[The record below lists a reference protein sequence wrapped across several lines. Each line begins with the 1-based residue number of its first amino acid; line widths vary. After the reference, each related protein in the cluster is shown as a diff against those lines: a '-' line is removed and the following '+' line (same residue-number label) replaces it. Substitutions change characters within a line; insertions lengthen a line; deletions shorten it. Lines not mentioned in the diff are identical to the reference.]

1 MEENLTPNDQ
11 NNAAEEQQTPVVEN
25 TPMQETAPAEEP
37 QEQAPEAAATE
48 AAPAEESRPAEE
60 KSEEEQTEKE
70 NTPFVEP
77 DTDYSSMGRE
87 ELVGAFEALLA
98 DEIPH
103 IKNRVAKIRARFATL
118 EKEVEAAAFAKFL
131 EEGGKKEDYQ
141 QGNDAVSQAYNK
153 TYNTYRRKRQEY
165 HDAVEATKQKNLQ
178 AKEEILEKLRQLIDT
193 NEESLK
199 KVNDE
204 FKVLQD
210 RWHEIGEVPH
220 EKMNDLWQQYHFL
233 LEQLFGKMKINRE
246 LRNLDMKR
254 NLEQKILLCEQ
265 AEELIVETSVQKA
278 TKVAQE
284 LRAKW
289 KEIGPV
295 PVEQNEEIWQ
305 RFCNAMDK
313 VEERKRE
320 YFEQRKEEYENNLL
334 AKQALIAKAEELTAT
349 TPDSIA
355 KWTETS
361 NALDELLKMWK
372 TIGPVPR
379 DVNEETWSKF
389 KGILDTHYAQKKE
402 HFGQLRDE
410 QANNYNRKID
420 LCLKAEA
427 IALREDWKKATDE
440 LLELQKEWKSIG
452 PVSRKVSDKI
462 WKRFRG
468 ACDQFFERKTAYYNE
483 MHGAEKDNLEKKRA
497 IIEEL
502 KAFQFG
508 DNKEENINAIKD
520 FQRRWME
527 IGYVPLAEKEKLQKE
542 FRAVIDGHFEKLK
555 ISAREAE
562 ENAFRE
568 RLRNAGEGAV
578 RFASHEQEELTKK
591 LEQLTN
597 DVRLWENNMG
607 FFSQSRQA
615 DILKQEL
622 EHKIQNT
629 RQEIALI
636 KAKLKILKEAAKN
649 QQTKEETK

>member
-220 EKMNDLWQQYHFL
+220 EKMNDLWQQ
-233 LEQLFGKMKINRE
+233 
-246 LRNLDMKR
+246 
-254 NLEQKILLCEQ
+254 
-265 AEELIVETSVQKA
+265 
-278 TKVAQE
+278 
-284 LRAKW
+284 
-289 KEIGPV
+289 
-295 PVEQNEEIWQ
+295 
-305 RFCNAMDK
+305 
-313 VEERKRE
+313 
-320 YFEQRKEEYENNLL
+320 
-334 AKQALIAKAEELTAT
+334 
-349 TPDSIA
+349 
-355 KWTETS
+355 
-361 NALDELLKMWK
+361 
-372 TIGPVPR
+372 
-379 DVNEETWSKF
+379 
-389 KGILDTHYAQKKE
+389 
-402 HFGQLRDE
+402 
-410 QANNYNRKID
+410 
-420 LCLKAEA
+420 
-427 IALREDWKKATDE
+427 
-440 LLELQKEWKSIG
+440 
-452 PVSRKVSDKI
+452 
-462 WKRFRG
+462 
-468 ACDQFFERKTAYYNE
+468 
-483 MHGAEKDNLEKKRA
+483 
-497 IIEEL
+497 
-502 KAFQFG
+502 
-508 DNKEENINAIKD
+508 
-520 FQRRWME
+520 
-527 IGYVPLAEKEKLQKE
+527 
-542 FRAVIDGHFEKLK
+542 
-555 ISAREAE
+555 
-562 ENAFRE
+562 
-568 RLRNAGEGAV
+568 
-578 RFASHEQEELTKK
+578 
-591 LEQLTN
+591 
-597 DVRLWENNMG
+597 
-607 FFSQSRQA
+607 
-615 DILKQEL
+615 
-622 EHKIQNT
+622 
-629 RQEIALI
+629 
-636 KAKLKILKEAAKN
+636 
-649 QQTKEETK
+649 